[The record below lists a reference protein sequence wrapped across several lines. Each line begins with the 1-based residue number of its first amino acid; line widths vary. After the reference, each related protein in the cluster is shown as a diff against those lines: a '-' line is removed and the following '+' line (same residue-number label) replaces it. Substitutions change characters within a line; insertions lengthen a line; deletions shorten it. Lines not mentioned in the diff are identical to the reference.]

1 MNLDDALVE
10 LQSWAG
16 RSGRESD
23 AGRRAEWASIL
34 LPHDE
39 HAWAMRYLESKGAD
53 IPTSTCALVGVR
65 FLSLLGCTCREHSTP
80 YAPRLGQVVPD
91 VERIARRHGAWRT
104 GADLG
109 SYPAPGDLLCMR
121 PTNPHVAVVYGSRAS
136 DGAVL
141 SIDGGQV
148 VNTWTLR
155 RERTLL
161 ASGHV
166 VDVADGVA
174 TQIGRVSPLYARV
187 DTGEVLVTLENCS

>member
-1 MNLDDALVE
+1 MTLDDALVE

-16 RSGRESD
+16 RSGREPD
-23 AGRRAEWASIL
+23 PGRRAEWASIL
-34 LPHDE
+34 LPHDDR
-39 HAWAMRYLESKGAD
+39 AWAQRYLESKGAA
-53 IPTSTCALVGVR
+53 IPTSTCALVFLR
-65 FLSLLGCTCREHSTP
+65 FLSIVGCTCREHSQP
-80 YAPRLGQVVPD
+80 YQPRMGQAVAD
-91 VERIARRHGAWRT
+91 VQRVAQRHGAWRT
-104 GADLG
+104 TDL
-109 SYPAPGDLLCMR
+109 SVYPSSGDALCMR

-141 SIDGGQV
+141 SVEGGQV
-148 VNTWTLR
+148 DNTWTIR